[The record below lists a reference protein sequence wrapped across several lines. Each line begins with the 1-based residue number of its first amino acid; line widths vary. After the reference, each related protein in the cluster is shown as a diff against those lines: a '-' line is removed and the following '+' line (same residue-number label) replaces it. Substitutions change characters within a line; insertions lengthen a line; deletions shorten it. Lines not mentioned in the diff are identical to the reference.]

1 MPIFFAYVDLERI
14 RLKIMLSDFAPE
26 KDTFLT
32 IKETEFFK
40 VQKFAF
46 IQRD

>member
-26 KDTFLT
+26 KDTFFT
-32 IKETEFFK
+32 INNRIF
-40 VQKFAF
+40 
-46 IQRD
+46 